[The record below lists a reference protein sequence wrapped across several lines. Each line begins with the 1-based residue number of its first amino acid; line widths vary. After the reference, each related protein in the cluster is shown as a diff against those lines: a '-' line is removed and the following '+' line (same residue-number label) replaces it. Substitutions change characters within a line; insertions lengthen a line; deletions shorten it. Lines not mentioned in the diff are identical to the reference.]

1 MRRVAITGL
10 GIVSPVG
17 IGQDAF
23 WQGLLRPQ
31 PSGERR
37 VHDFDPTRVYDD
49 PKAIRRADRFEQFAI
64 AAAKEA
70 LAQSGPAA
78 QAPSEPAP
86 TARPV
91 APPTPA
97 AATSTSAQP
106 ADGAPP
112 ISDSEF
118 KQATDR
124 ISEDAKSLS
133 FLSHA
138 RPLVFEHSR
147 LVLGHTDF
155 NLQWA
160 QAKAAEIQSKYSAEF
175 KRPVQIE
182 HKLDTTDAGSR
193 KSLVED
199 KEQALLEARARRRRE
214 AVEHPARGLVREV
227 FGDVSFLEPTL
238 EPEVNLHG

>member
-1 MRRVAITGL
+1 MPAATVIEHMA
-10 GIVSPVG
+10 PVLEPVLPPSK
-17 IGQDAF
+17 IA
-23 WQGLLRPQ
+23 
-31 PSGERR
+31 PSGL
-37 VHDFDPTRVYDD
+37 T
-49 PKAIRRADRFEQFAI
+49 
-64 AAAKEA
+64 
-70 LAQSGPAA
+70 A
-78 QAPSEPAP
+78 QAPPDPPPA
-86 TARPV
+86 T
-91 APPTPA
+91 PPGPPSPA
-97 AATSTSAQP
+97 EGTSASAPP
-106 ADGAPP
+106 ADGPQP

-118 KQATDR
+118 KQATAR

-160 QAKAAEIQSKYSAEF
+160 QAKAAEIQSKYTAEF

-182 HKLDTTDAGSR
+182 HKLDTADPGAR
-193 KSLVED
+193 KSLVQD
-199 KEQALLEARARRRRE
+199 KEQALHEARARRRRE
-214 AVEHPARGLVREV
+214 ALEHPARALVREV